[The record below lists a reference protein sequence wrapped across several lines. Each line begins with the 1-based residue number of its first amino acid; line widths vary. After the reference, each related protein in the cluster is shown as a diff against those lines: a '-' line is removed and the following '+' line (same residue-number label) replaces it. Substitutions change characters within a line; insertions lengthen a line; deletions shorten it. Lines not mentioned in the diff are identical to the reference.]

1 MSIDPMKSGS
11 ANPAG
16 NARIDQAGGN
26 SGSARVS
33 GQFKRVA
40 PETRDTEAADDSVQL
55 SARAKAAGTSG
66 ATSAS
71 GLSAERLQEILKRLT
86 SGYYD
91 SPQVLDRVAERVK
104 DDLTG
109 QGPVA

>member
-11 ANPAG
+11 ATPAG
-16 NARIDQAGGN
+16 NVRIDQAGSN
-26 SGSARVS
+26 SASARVS

-40 PETRDTEAADDSVQL
+40 PETREGDGADDSVQL
-55 SARAKAAGTSG
+55 SARAKAAGASG

-109 QGPVA
+109 PGPVA

>member
-16 NARIDQAGGN
+16 GARLDQSGANQAARQSSQVQQSAGE
-26 SGSARVS
+26 ARE
-33 GQFKRVA
+33 
-40 PETRDTEAADDSVQL
+40 PEGGDDTVQL
-55 SARAKAAGTSG
+55 SAQAKAAGGAS
-66 ATSAS
+66 ATSPS

-91 SPQVLDRVAERVK
+91 SAQVVDRVAQRVK
-104 DDLTG
+104 DDLS
-109 QGPVA
+109 GPGAV

>member
-11 ANPAG
+11 TNPSG
-16 NARIDQAGGN
+16 PRIDQAAN
-26 SGSARVS
+26 QAASRVS
-33 GQFKRVA
+33 GQSQKVA
-40 PETRDTEAADDSVQL
+40 PDARDADAADDSVQL
-55 SARAKAAGTSG
+55 SARAREAGSTGAASP
-66 ATSAS
+66 S

-91 SPQVLDRVAERVK
+91 GPQVLDRVAERVK

-109 QGPVA
+109 STPVA

>member
-26 SGSARVS
+26 ASARVS
-33 GQFKRVA
+33 GQSRPV
-40 PETRDTEAADDSVQL
+40 PEARDGESADDSVQL
-55 SARAKAAGTSG
+55 SERAKASG
-66 ATSAS
+66 AAGGTSAS

-109 QGPVA
+109 SGPVA

>member
-1 MSIDPMKSGS
+1 MSIDPMKPGS
-11 ANPAG
+11 TNPAG
-16 NARIDQAGGN
+16 PRVDQAGSN
-26 SGSARVS
+26 ASARIS

-40 PETRDTEAADDSVQL
+40 PPEAHENDGADDSVQL
-55 SARAKAAGTSG
+55 SARARESGAAGG
-66 ATSAS
+66 TSAS

-109 QGPVA
+109 TGPVA

>member
-26 SGSARVS
+26 ASARVS
-33 GQFKRVA
+33 GQSRPVTSEA
-40 PETRDTEAADDSVQL
+40 RDGESADDSVQL
-55 SARAKAAGTSG
+55 SERAKASGSAGG
-66 ATSAS
+66 TSAS

-91 SPQVLDRVAERVK
+91 SPQVLDRVAQRVK

-109 QGPVA
+109 SGPVA